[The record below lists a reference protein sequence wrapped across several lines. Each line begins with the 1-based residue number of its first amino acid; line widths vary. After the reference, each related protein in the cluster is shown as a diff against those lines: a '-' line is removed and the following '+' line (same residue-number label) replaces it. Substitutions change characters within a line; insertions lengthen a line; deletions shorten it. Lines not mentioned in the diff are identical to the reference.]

1 MNPGSGF
8 ATKAREVFRDVP
20 IRYKVS
26 LIIMAAIGFAIL
38 VAGSA
43 VLVYESRTFKPRS
56 LEKVETQADILS
68 EILVPSLV
76 FQDSATAT
84 EYLATLR
91 YWKDIKGAAAYD
103 ALGNF
108 FAGYSAETKN
118 AGFPARAFPVPGF
131 PAKAPETG
139 ARFKPL
145 DLSYCAVISKTGEGR
160 IGYLWLDLELLPLYA
175 RLPQYGIMFG
185 VVTLSL
191 AAVAVMLG
199 FALKHGVSLPITALA
214 GTARSVIDRKDY
226 SLRATGHGKDE
237 IGNLTEVFNQML
249 QGIEARDISLRNSE
263 ERFSKAFLASP
274 IPISIV
280 RIDSDVFIDSNDSNL
295 ALLGYT
301 RQELI
306 GRSAMDLG
314 IVSLESRAF
323 ARKQMKDKGTI
334 RNVKMQIRR
343 KSGEMRDI
351 LLSMELIELG
361 GVDCFL
367 ITSDDVS
374 ERIQAEEKLRQAQK
388 MEAVGLLAGGIAHD
402 FNNLLTA
409 ILGYSSMALEGLS
422 PTHPLH
428 RPLKQVFRAGERAEG
443 LTKQLLAYSRKQV
456 LEFKLWDLKAIVSDM
471 EGMLKRLISED
482 IELTESSD
490 SRPCLALVDRGQVE
504 QIILNLAL
512 NARDAMPG
520 GGKLILKTSVERLE
534 RSTESQLEAKP
545 GNYAVL
551 SVIDSGTGMTPEVK
565 TRLFE
570 PFFTTKEVG
579 KGTGLGL
586 SVVYGIV
593 KQSGGT
599 LSVAS
604 EPGRGTTFRIYFPEA
619 GKDEGK
625 PGTIGAD
632 EAEGG
637 FRGKET
643 ILLVEDEAIVR
654 EYSRTVLEDRGYK
667 VLEAANGLEALHW
680 VDQASQS
687 IDMVVTD
694 VVMPDMGGRAL
705 ADRLKEKMPDLPVLF
720 LSGYSDD
727 GFRDN
732 GGLQPGE
739 AFLQKPFTPKNLARA
754 VREKLEK
761 GKAADNAG
769 QPAQS

>member
-1 MNPGSGF
+1 MGSTFSSAGF
-8 ATKAREVFRDVP
+8 PSKVRDSFRDVP

-26 LIIMAAIGFAIL
+26 LIIMVAIGFAIL

-76 FQDSATAT
+76 FQDSVTAT

-91 YWKDIKGAAAYD
+91 YWKDFKGAAVYD

-108 FAGYSAETKN
+108 FAGYSAT
-118 AGFPARAFPVPGF
+118 AIQGDGRQGDSGQGGSGDRGLVRGF
-131 PAKAPETG
+131 PAKAPEPG
-139 ARFKPL
+139 ARFRPL

-160 IGYLWLDLELLPLYA
+160 IGYVWLDLELLPLYA

-214 GTARSVIDRKDY
+214 GTARSVIVRKDY
-226 SLRATGHGKDE
+226 SLRAAGHGKDE

-274 IPISIV
+274 IPIAIV
-280 RIDSDVFIDSNDSNL
+280 RMDNDVFIDSNDSNL

-301 RQELI
+301 REELV
-306 GRSAMDLG
+306 GRSSMELG
-314 IVSLESRAF
+314 IISEENRGL
-323 ARKQMKDKGTI
+323 ARKQMEEMGSI

-409 ILGYSSMALEGLS
+409 ILGYSSMALDGLS
-422 PTHPLH
+422 PAHPLH
-428 RPLKQVFRAGERAEG
+428 RPLKQVLRAGERAED

-456 LEFKLWDLKAIVSDM
+456 LEFKPWDLKAIVSDM

-482 IELTESSD
+482 IELTESPH
-490 SRPCLALVDRGQVE
+490 SRSCLALVDRGQVE
-504 QIILNLAL
+504 QIILNLSL

-534 RSTESQLEAKP
+534 QSMESQLEAKP

-551 SVIDSGTGMTPEVK
+551 TVSDTGTGMSPEVK
-565 TRLFE
+565 ARLFE

-619 GKDEGK
+619 EREEGG
-625 PGTIGAD
+625 PGTAD
-632 EAEGG
+632 AEEAEGA

-654 EYSRTVLEDRGYK
+654 EYTRTVLEDRGYK
-667 VLEAANGLEALHW
+667 VLEACNGVEALRLGG
-680 VDQASQS
+680 QS
-687 IDMVVTD
+687 L
-694 VVMPDMGGRAL
+694 PAHRFGG
-705 ADRLKEKMPDLPVLF
+705 DRRGDAGHGRTGV
-720 LSGYSDD
+720 
-727 GFRDN
+727 
-732 GGLQPGE
+732 GGSAE
-739 AFLQKPFTPKNLARA
+739 S
-754 VREKLEK
+754 E
-761 GKAADNAG
+761 NAG
-769 QPAQS
+769 SSGAVPVRLFG